1 MSACAS
7 FSVMR
12 WSIPGLCAGSVTS
25 TSASRSS
32 YLWALNASSARAV
45 VGHESNDGLGALHPR
60 ADGQDLDS
68 LAAIVLA
75 ISLSFPMALGTRMTT
90 SFAGLVF
97 NMADSFAVTV
107 GFWPPQL
114 A

>member
-1 MSACAS
+1 
-7 FSVMR
+7 
-12 WSIPGLCAGSVTS
+12 
-25 TSASRSS
+25 
-32 YLWALNASSARAV
+32 
-45 VGHESNDGLGALHPR
+45 
-60 ADGQDLDS
+60 
-68 LAAIVLA
+68 
-75 ISLSFPMALGTRMTT
+75 MTT